1 MKHRHLR
8 DDLKKSK
15 KIFMKFSN
23 VRLLVK
29 DYKKCF
35 KFYTEQLGF
44 EPLWGDENGV
54 YASFKV
60 AEGIEGLAIFVS
72 DYMAPTVG
80 NVEKT
85 QPVGHREKSLIS
97 FEVENV
103 DETYLAL
110 SEKGI
115 NFINKPIDMP
125 DWGMRVVHLRDP
137 EENLIE
143 FYTPLAAQ

>member
-1 MKHRHLR
+1 
-8 DDLKKSK
+8 
-15 KIFMKFSN
+15 MKFSN

-44 EPLWGDENGV
+44 EPLWGDENGC

-60 AEGIEGLAIFVS
+60 ADGIEGFAIFVS
-72 DYMAPTVG
+72 DFMASAVG
-80 NVEKT
+80 NDEKA
-85 QPVGHREKSLIS
+85 QPIGYREKSMIV
-97 FEVENV
+97 FEIENV
-103 DETYLAL
+103 DDIYQSFL
-110 SEKGI
+110 EKGI
-115 NFINKPIDMP
+115 NFINEPTDMP

-143 FYTPLAAQ
+143 FFTPLAAQ

>member
-1 MKHRHLR
+1 
-8 DDLKKSK
+8 
-15 KIFMKFSN
+15 MKFSN

-29 DYKKCF
+29 DYRKCF
-35 KFYTEQLGF
+35 IFYTEQLGL
-44 EPLWGDENGV
+44 EPVWGNEEGC

-60 AEGIEGLAIFVS
+60 AEGIEGFAIFVS
-72 DYMAPTVG
+72 DFMASAVG
-80 NVEKT
+80 NADKT
-85 QPVGHREKSLIS
+85 QPSGYREKSMIS

-110 SEKGI
+110 SAKGI
-115 NFINKPIDMP
+115 SFINKPIDMP

-143 FYTPLAAQ
+143 FFTPLLAEPV

>member
-1 MKHRHLR
+1 
-8 DDLKKSK
+8 
-15 KIFMKFSN
+15 MKFSN

-44 EPLWGDENGV
+44 EPLWGDENGC

-60 AEGIEGLAIFVS
+60 ADGIEGFAIFVS
-72 DYMAPTVG
+72 DFMASVVG
-80 NVEKT
+80 NEEKT
-85 QPVGHREKSLIS
+85 QPIGSREKSMIV
-97 FEVENV
+97 FEVKNV
-103 DETYLAL
+103 DETYQTFLG
-110 SEKGI
+110 KGI
-115 NFINKPIDMP
+115 SFINKPTDMP

-143 FYTPLAAQ
+143 FFTPLAAQ

>member
-1 MKHRHLR
+1 
-8 DDLKKSK
+8 
-15 KIFMKFSN
+15 MKFSN

-44 EPLWGDENGV
+44 EPLWGDENGC

-60 AEGIEGLAIFVS
+60 ADGIEGFAIFFS
-72 DYMAPTVG
+72 DFMASTVG
-80 NVEKT
+80 NDEKT
-85 QPVGHREKSLIS
+85 QPIGYREKSLVV

-103 DETYLAL
+103 DDTYQAFL
-110 SEKGI
+110 EKGI
-115 NFINKPIDMP
+115 IFINQPTDMP

-143 FYTPLAAQ
+143 FFTPLAAK

>member
-1 MKHRHLR
+1 
-8 DDLKKSK
+8 
-15 KIFMKFSN
+15 MKFSN

-35 KFYTEQLGF
+35 MFYTEQLGF
-44 EPLWGDENGV
+44 EPLWGDENGC

-60 AEGIEGLAIFVS
+60 ADGMEGLAIFVS

-80 NVEKT
+80 NEEKT
-85 QPVGHREKSLIS
+85 QPIGYREKSLIS

-103 DETYLAL
+103 DDTYRAL
-110 SEKGI
+110 LGKGI
-115 NFINKPIDMP
+115 SFINKPIDMP

-143 FYTPLAAQ
+143 FFTPLATQ

>member
-1 MKHRHLR
+1 
-8 DDLKKSK
+8 
-15 KIFMKFSN
+15 MKFNN

-35 KFYTEQLGF
+35 EFYTEKLGL
-44 EPLWGDENGV
+44 EAAWNLEGC

-60 AEGIEGLAIFVS
+60 ADGIEGLALFVS
-72 DYMAPTVG
+72 DFMAPAVG
-80 NVEKT
+80 NAEKT
-85 QPVGHREKSLIS
+85 QPVGFREKSMIS

-103 DETYLAL
+103 DETYQTLL
-110 SEKGI
+110 EKGVE
-115 NFINKPIDMP
+115 FINQPTDMP

-143 FYTPLAAQ
+143 LFTPLAI

>member
-1 MKHRHLR
+1 
-8 DDLKKSK
+8 
-15 KIFMKFSN
+15 MKFNN

-35 KFYTEQLGF
+35 EFYTEKLGL
-44 EPLWGDENGV
+44 EAAWNLEGC

-60 AEGIEGLAIFVS
+60 AEGIEGLALFVS
-72 DYMAPTVG
+72 DLMAPAVG
-80 NVEKT
+80 NVEET
-85 QPVGHREKSLIS
+85 QPVGYREKSMIS

-103 DETYLAL
+103 DETYQKLL
-110 SEKGI
+110 EKGVD
-115 NFINKPIDMP
+115 FINQPVDMP

-143 FYTPLAAQ
+143 LFNPLKV

>member
-1 MKHRHLR
+1 
-8 DDLKKSK
+8 
-15 KIFMKFSN
+15 MKFSN

-35 KFYTEQLGF
+35 QFYTEQLGL
-44 EPLWGDENGV
+44 EPLWGDENGC

-60 AEGIEGLAIFVS
+60 ADGIEGLAIFVS

-85 QPVGHREKSLIS
+85 QPIGYREKSMIS

-103 DETYLAL
+103 DDTYQAFL
-110 SEKGI
+110 EKGI
-115 NFINKPIDMP
+115 QFINEPIDMP

>member
-1 MKHRHLR
+1 
-8 DDLKKSK
+8 
-15 KIFMKFSN
+15 MKFSN

-35 KFYTEQLGF
+35 KFYTEKLGL
-44 EPLWGDENGV
+44 EPTWGDEKGC

-60 AEGIEGLAIFVS
+60 AEGIEGFAIFVS
-72 DYMAPTVG
+72 DFMAPAVG
-80 NVEKT
+80 NAEKT
-85 QPVGHREKSLIS
+85 QPEGYREKSMIS

-103 DETYLAL
+103 DDAYQAFLA
-110 SEKGI
+110 KGI
-115 NFINKPIDMP
+115 NFVNQPTDMP

-143 FYTPLAAQ
+143 FFTPLKAE

>member
-1 MKHRHLR
+1 
-8 DDLKKSK
+8 
-15 KIFMKFSN
+15 MKFSN

-35 KFYTEQLGF
+35 KFYTEQLGL
-44 EPLWGDENGV
+44 EVLWGDENGC

-60 AEGIEGLAIFVS
+60 AEGIEGLAIFSS
-72 DYMAPTVG
+72 DFMASAVG
-80 NVEKT
+80 NNEKT
-85 QPVGHREKSLIS
+85 QPIGYREKSMLV

-103 DETYLAL
+103 DASYQAF

-115 NFINKPIDMP
+115 NFINEPTDMP

-143 FYTPLAAQ
+143 FFTPLAAQ

>member
-1 MKHRHLR
+1 
-8 DDLKKSK
+8 
-15 KIFMKFSN
+15 MKFSN

-44 EPLWGDENGV
+44 EPLWGDENGC

-60 AEGIEGLAIFVS
+60 VDGIEGFAIFVS
-72 DYMAPTVG
+72 DFMASAVG
-80 NVEKT
+80 NEEKT
-85 QPVGHREKSLIS
+85 QPIGGREKSMIV

-103 DETYLAL
+103 DETYRTFLG
-110 SEKGI
+110 KGI
-115 NFINKPIDMP
+115 SFINKPTDMP

-143 FYTPLAAQ
+143 FFTPLAAQ